1 MDFPFPVL
9 VCDIGG
15 TNTRFACLR
24 EPTAPLELGP
34 HVETKEFPTF
44 EAALAFVLPMLPA
57 TPRSL
62 IACVAGPVAGRKV
75 KMTNADWSIDGEA
88 VAARFGLAQGLLLN
102 DFEAQALSLPMVK
115 PGWVRAIGP
124 TITHRPGTRLVMG
137 LGTGL
142 GTAALVSVETRYLA
156 LASEAG
162 HMDFAPV
169 GAEEEA
175 VWRHIDRGALGRV
188 TAETLLSGPG
198 LIRLHRARCLAAGEA
213 APDFDEIALLERAR
227 GDPDGEEARTLAS
240 VWLLLARFA
249 GDLALAFLAKGGVT
263 FSGGVLPRIL
273 PFLDERAFRA
283 SFEDKAPYAA
293 LMKDIGTEII
303 VAEDVVLH
311 GLAALAV
318 TPRAYAIDFATRVW
332 R

>member
-1 MDFPFPVL
+1 LDFPFPVL

-24 EPTAPLELGP
+24 DPNAPLELGP
-34 HVETKEFPTF
+34 RVETHEFPTF

-57 TPRSL
+57 APRSL

-75 KMTNADWSIDGEA
+75 RMTNADWVIDGEA
-88 VAARFGLAQGLLLN
+88 VAARFGLARGLLLN
-102 DFEAQALSLPMVK
+102 DFEAQALSLPVVK
-115 PGWVRAIGP
+115 PGWVRSIGP
-124 TITHRPGTRLVMG
+124 TVTHGPGPRLVMG

-142 GTAALVSVETRYLA
+142 GTAALVTVETRHLA

-162 HMDFAPV
+162 HMDLAPV
-169 GAEEEA
+169 GAKEEA
-175 VWRHIDRGALGRV
+175 VWRHLDRGALGRV
-188 TAETLLSGPG
+188 TAETVLSGPG

-213 APDFDEIALLERAR
+213 APDFDEIALLERAHL
-227 GDPDGEEARTLAS
+227 DPKGEEARTLVS
-240 VWLLLARFA
+240 VWHLLARFA
-249 GDLALAFLAKGGVT
+249 GDLTLAFLAKGGVT

-273 PFLDERAFRA
+273 PFLDPEAFRMH
-283 SFEDKAPYAA
+283 FEDKAPYTA

-311 GLAALAV
+311 GLAALAI
-318 TPRAYAIDFATRVW
+318 TPGAYMIDFSARAW

>member
-1 MDFPFPVL
+1 VDFPFPVL

-15 TNTRFACLR
+15 TNTRFACSR
-24 EPTAPLELGP
+24 EPTALLELGP
-34 HVETKEFPTF
+34 RVETHEFPTF

-75 KMTNADWSIDGEA
+75 KMTNAAWTIDGEA
-88 VAARFGLAQGLLLN
+88 VASRFGLAQGLLLN

-124 TITHRPGTRLVMG
+124 MVTHGPGPRLVMG

-142 GTAALVSVETRYLA
+142 GTAVLVSVDGRHFA

-162 HMDFAPV
+162 HMDLAPI
-169 GAEEEA
+169 GPEEEA
-175 VWRHIDRGALGRV
+175 IWRHIDRGALGRV
-188 TAETLLSGPG
+188 TAETILSGPG
-198 LIRLHRARCLAAGEA
+198 LIRLHRARCLAAGEPV
-213 APDFDEIALLERAR
+213 PDFDEIALVERAR
-227 GDPDGEEARTLAS
+227 RDPKGEEARTLAAI
-240 VWLLLARFA
+240 WLLLARFA
-249 GDLALAFLAKGGVT
+249 GDLALAYLAKGGVT
-263 FSGGVLPRIL
+263 FSGGVLPHIL
-273 PFLDERAFRA
+273 PFLDARAFRA
-283 SFEDKAPYAA
+283 RFEDKAPYAA
-293 LMKDIGTEII
+293 LMKDIGTEIV

-318 TPRAYAIDFATRVW
+318 TPGTYSIDFSTRAW